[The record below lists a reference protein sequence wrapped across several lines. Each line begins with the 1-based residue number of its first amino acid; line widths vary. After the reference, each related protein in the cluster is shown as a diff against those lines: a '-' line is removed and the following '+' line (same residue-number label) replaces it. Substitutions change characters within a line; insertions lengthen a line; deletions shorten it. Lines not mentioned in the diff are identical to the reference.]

1 MTMLGGGVYD
11 ANYVLPV
18 TVGRND
24 KPQTFLLQVDTGSS
38 DLWIAST
45 DCTSSEC
52 SDITSSSSSTNS
64 VASSSKA
71 MYDPGSSG
79 ADSTGADFTI
89 SYLQGDV
96 SGPVYW
102 DKVQI
107 GGYGIENQ
115 AVAAA
120 ASVASEPLS
129 PAFHG
134 ILGLALPLNSVIAQS
149 LPPVTSNDP
158 DGAAWASNLFSI
170 TPVRNAPARR
180 FVSMLLSRP
189 ESDRIPSLLGIG
201 RHPAYIT
208 SLPDVGGKN
217 SEARVE
223 YDSLVAERS
232 GTLFWKTGVRAVTVY
247 VQNANGETETREVKL
262 PRAVGGGA
270 FPSAVVDSGVPVILA
285 RSQIANAIWGAVG
298 IGPAEDGMYYIPCTT
313 PLNLTIT
320 LDGRSPISLHPLDLT
335 ALPPLASP
343 GQKGATCVGLIQ
355 SADAFLGRPNAI
367 GDMILGVPFL
377 RNVYS
382 VMGYVPPKDGGVF
395 ENPFTAEELGVTD
408 EMEAAAVAADGDP
421 TDALPTPKN
430 SSMRIQPRLGLLG
443 LTDPTVALDEFH
455 SVRVLNQP
463 ISSNNGN
470 GASGKNPLTADGAD
484 GRKGLSVGIIVL
496 ISLIS
501 FFALCFALFGLRFWM
516 MRRRYNKA
524 QREPNSRSGA
534 STPRPPFYVAGGGGG
549 GGSSVGLST
558 EDLSE
563 IGAGSAAKEQER
575 KMRQAIMGIG
585 GDSGYELARIGTRG
599 KANGEE
605 DVLRDDLDEEVYGNV
620 KRSMDS
626 VRGDDTVVVSPER
639 DSKVESTYC
648 TASPPLPSTTTAVLP
663 LVESQVPPSP
673 PHIGGDPKYQSTS
686 TFHSPGAY
694 ESALQAAGLGLGL
707 ELVSSPPSDFTEPIA
722 VSSHPNS
729 NNDDTLGSLPP
740 NLSRHARNDS
750 AVLPPGII
758 VPRSNS
764 GSSSTHLR
772 AALAEEDYR
781 FDSYYEAATRPS
793 FPNTLPSSTI
803 IPSTPTQNLTSQS
816 SPRLAPAPSST
827 VTPVS
832 TWFDEGRTPTQAHY
846 DRIQQGWGVG
856 EVVRRGSVDDSVYS
870 VGSYDEERLFTR
882 HSSVLKG
889 GMAGVGAAR
898 GKGKRSVDVDV
909 DGVSG
914 VLNVQEI
921 GVAR

>member
-1 MTMLGGGVYD
+1 MSPASPSTHHSARWKGKARALPQDERPYVEGRDRRKTTLGRRQTYPGVEYDRIAGKGRGTFGRRAPAIEGSGGNDGVVLPMTMLGGGVYD
-11 ANYVLPV
+11 APDLHPPSKVILLPFHSSVPPFVSPFHAPRIDLRTTLVSMIREFSGSSSTFLCHSKFVGQGARSGTSTLIIAHCSSFDFTSTSISLLRSHQPPTRGLVRSVSRFRSTGCEVRLAVMMPIAQIVSNDRNYVLPV

-120 ASVASEPLS
+120 SSVASEPLS

-201 RHPAYIT
+201 RHPEYIT
-208 SLPDVGGKN
+208 SLPLVDGKT

-247 VQNANGETETREVKL
+247 VQNDGGVTEVREVTL

-285 RSQIANAIWGAVG
+285 RSQIANAIWGALG

-320 LDGRSPISLHPLDLT
+320 LDGRSPIPLHPLDLT

-524 QREPNSRSGA
+524 GREPNSRSGA
-534 STPRPPFYVAGGGGG
+534 STPRPPFYVAGGG
-549 GGSSVGLST
+549 
-558 EDLSE
+558 
-563 IGAGSAAKEQER
+563 
-575 KMRQAIMGIG
+575 
-585 GDSGYELARIGTRG
+585 
-599 KANGEE
+599 EE
-605 DVLRDDLDEEVYGNV
+605 EG
-620 KRSMDS
+620 
-626 VRGDDTVVVSPER
+626 
-639 DSKVESTYC
+639 
-648 TASPPLPSTTTAVLP
+648 AVL
-663 LVESQVPPSP
+663 V
-673 PHIGGDPKYQSTS
+673 
-686 TFHSPGAY
+686 
-694 ESALQAAGLGLGL
+694 
-707 ELVSSPPSDFTEPIA
+707 
-722 VSSHPNS
+722 
-729 NNDDTLGSLPP
+729 
-740 NLSRHARNDS
+740 
-750 AVLPPGII
+750 
-758 VPRSNS
+758 
-764 GSSSTHLR
+764 
-772 AALAEEDYR
+772 
-781 FDSYYEAATRPS
+781 
-793 FPNTLPSSTI
+793 
-803 IPSTPTQNLTSQS
+803 
-816 SPRLAPAPSST
+816 
-827 VTPVS
+827 
-832 TWFDEGRTPTQAHY
+832 
-846 DRIQQGWGVG
+846 
-856 EVVRRGSVDDSVYS
+856 
-870 VGSYDEERLFTR
+870 
-882 HSSVLKG
+882 
-889 GMAGVGAAR
+889 
-898 GKGKRSVDVDV
+898 
-909 DGVSG
+909 
-914 VLNVQEI
+914 
-921 GVAR
+921 